1 MGHSKHKLS
10 TKKNMLYCPKK
21 VVTWHPYLQ
30 ITATSLQQLLSSV
43 PKVVACEQQTYF
55 RSQGSLRT
63 ADVFLR
69 LLFAGY
75 PGGRCGLG
83 RFHVVVCLFLVGFLL
98 SSMPGG
104 LVVFALRVRLAAKWF
119 KWVFLFMY
127 LFFIYSFD
135 KKKSYY
141 SAWKC
146 IFLFGKWI
154 RIIRFIFEMTLELMK
169 LVLLQ
174 KGKKCMLMGLL
185 LENFFL
191 VVWMS
196 KLGSFFRFCW
206 FVCLCFRL
214 LFFLF
219 IFQILE
225 AK

>member
-1 MGHSKHKLS
+1 
-10 TKKNMLYCPKK
+10 MLYSPKK
-21 VVTWHPYLQ
+21 VVIWHPYLH

-75 PGGRCGLG
+75 PGGRCGLE

-119 KWVFLFMY
+119 KWVFLFTY

-135 KKKSYY
+135 KKKKLLFSVKVHLFIWKMNSYHSIY
-141 SAWKC
+141 FWDDVRANEIGIAS
-146 IFLFGKWI
+146 
-154 RIIRFIFEMTLELMK
+154 
-169 LVLLQ
+169 
-174 KGKKCMLMGLL
+174 KGKEMYVNGPAPWKFLPGRM
-185 LENFFL
+185 NVKAWQFF
-191 VVWMS
+191 
-196 KLGSFFRFCW
+196 
-206 FVCLCFRL
+206 
-214 LFFLF
+214 
-219 IFQILE
+219 
-225 AK
+225 